1 MSTKMTKI
9 AEGVAQAGGFLC
21 GNTDDPMEHIK
32 ALEAKYP
39 ALDRTSLAYQ
49 SVCRR
54 RSLWSSSSVSPKR

>member
-39 ALDRTSLAYQ
+39 ALDRTSIAYR

-54 RSLWSSSSVSPKR
+54 RSL